1 MKYGQ
6 FCPLA
11 KATEI
16 LCEKWILL
24 IVRELLMG
32 DVLYRTAVADGKMK
46 FVGHQALTRNIESWL
61 APGIFAGIPPAKEIG

>member
-24 IVRELLMG
+24 IVRDFLMS

-46 FVGHQALTRNIESWL
+46 VFGHQALTRNIESWL
-61 APGIFAGIPPAKEIG
+61 APSIFAGIPPAKEIG